1 MLSLPEFLRG
11 LIVKVKT
18 IRDKT
23 NILGGDNKDS
33 AVDSVDR
40 LTKFEKNMEKLED
53 ILHSPKETEFIVVT
67 IATEVAFAETKV
79 SSFSMS

>member
-11 LIVKVKT
+11 LIAKVKT

-23 NILGGDNKDS
+23 NILGGDSKDT
-33 AVDSVDR
+33 AADSVDR